1 MLDAPHATPQTYGWT
16 TAAWNVVPVANRVI
30 QRIGPLLGVRPD
42 MSKDIDESDL
52 LPLLWKGPGSDDAGN
67 GADQ

>member
-1 MLDAPHATPQTYGWT
+1 
-16 TAAWNVVPVANRVI
+16 VVPVANRVI
-30 QRIGPLLGVRPD
+30 QRIGPLLGIRPD

-52 LPLLWKGPGSDDAGN
+52 LPLLWKGPGSDSAGN